1 MFRPPI
7 CLFFIAALMAPR
19 GVNAELSLHSAPTV
33 ILDFTG
39 PWSRTSLNEMRREA
53 GDILSASGVPLDW
66 RILGEDGPETDRDMV
81 VMTFRGAC
89 RYQEATPGSTPGN
102 TGAGPL
108 GFTRMVD
115 GEVQPFGEVN
125 CERVAELVRRAM
137 SGNDGARGELLFG
150 RAMGRVVAHELVHM
164 LTRSGRHGAEGV
176 EKPALS
182 GGQLIS
188 GYLPLS
194 ESDVEWLRRDLR

>member
-1 MFRPPI
+1 M
-7 CLFFIAALMAPR
+7 PR
-19 GVNAELSLHSAPTV
+19 GTRAEPPSHSALTV

-39 PWSRTSLNEMRREA
+39 PWSRTSLNEMKREA
-53 GDILSASGVPLDW
+53 GDILGASGVPLDW
-66 RILGEDGPETDRDMV
+66 RILGQDGPETDREIV
-81 VMTFRGAC
+81 VMTFKGAC
-89 RYQEATPGSTPGN
+89 RYQEAMPGSITGN

-108 GFTRMVD
+108 GFTRMID
-115 GEVQPFGEVN
+115 GEVQPFGEVD
-125 CERVAELVRRAM
+125 CGRVAELVRRAM
-137 SGNDGARGELLFG
+137 SGNDETRGELLFG

-164 LTRSGRHGAEGV
+164 LTKSGRHGTEGV

-194 ESDVEWLRRDLR
+194 ESDVERLRQDLR